1 MFIYNIYSATI
12 CINEHFY
19 YHYDN
24 IRTIFYICC
33 IYIYSYTVIF
43 PIPSKAYYI
52 NIKYSFYIITINIIQ

>member
-43 PIPSKAYYI
+43 PI
-52 NIKYSFYIITINIIQ
+52 TL